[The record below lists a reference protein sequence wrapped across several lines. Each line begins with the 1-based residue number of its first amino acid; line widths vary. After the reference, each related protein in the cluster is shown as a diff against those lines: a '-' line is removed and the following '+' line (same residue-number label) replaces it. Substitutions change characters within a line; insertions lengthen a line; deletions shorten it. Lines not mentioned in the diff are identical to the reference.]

1 MLLPIVPKKLE
12 KAIARKILIASIA
25 LILGVLVIEVQS
37 FRRWTIEASSFIAP
51 TITVLE
57 FLIPKYKELD

>member
-1 MLLPIVPKKLE
+1 MLLPILSKK
-12 KAIARKILIASIA
+12 IQRTVGRKILIASIA

-37 FRRWTIEASSFIAP
+37 FRRWTIEASGFIAP

-57 FLIPKYKELD
+57 FLVPKYKELD